1 MVRDDTGLAGL
12 NHKEPIVVSFHYER
26 RGQRRER
33 KEEEKGF
40 SLSCLRVENEN
51 FYMNRGICG
60 RTIVQEVAVHVGLR
74 EK

>member
-12 NHKEPIVVSFHYER
+12 NHEEPIVVSFHYER
-26 RGQRRER
+26 REESGER
-33 KEEEKGF
+33 GREEKGF

-51 FYMNRGICG
+51 FYMNQFICG